1 MTQQEI
7 LESLKPIFREVFD
20 NDSIDIME
28 TTTADD
34 IEGWDSFNH
43 INLIIAVENRFRIKF
58 QVAEIEDL
66 RNVGELAR
74 LIGKKVS

>member
-1 MTQQEI
+1 VTQQEI